1 MPHYVSYAS
10 RIFHRGTFY
19 IFLALALIFF
29 NFISLQAQDKPIFD
43 KDGMFHGKK
52 GHFRYEP
59 TDVVIQEP
67 GSVLSDKEKNLIRE
81 KIAERIQ
88 RALFN
93 CEDKGI
99 WKQYLDIW
107 GEPFANEYAGELK
120 TLQKFLLNNSNKDT
134 SFKWVPSPK
143 EINNIINS
151 SPLIAQKG
159 KSYDQSMIPWWC
171 VKKDLYQDFLV
182 TRWESTLKED
192 PIKNLLPDQS
202 YLNDWRKLENWYS
215 QTIAEAKEI
224 KQMDSLLQYDRRR
237 LSILNSNQSERNRE
251 TVALIKTIQSSTF
264 LRKWLWYTGGIITMN
279 PLGAAKPALTYP
291 ADEPNSF
298 MTARMAKEQD
308 SLNRSQH
315 IKEFTKTGTIF
326 NKAELTIKYP
336 KPDDKSRWLVEYD
349 AAQKFSQ
356 TNDASIDQVEKET
369 FQISVYNIAKEQE
382 VAIGQTD
389 EELKDQSRAITALN
403 ELATQIGAVTQ
414 FTKPNIAAF
423 NLLSEQINPM
433 ALPGVQLK
441 ITEVTDNKRPLHR
454 PGGEGFLKEE
464 ILIHFKYLVVPLTV
478 TNLNEDK
485 RRLLGGHLGTTVPL
499 QRNTF
504 ERILPKFL
512 ELDEFNYIEYTNET
526 TIRNS
531 VDSLFARFNKF
542 KDSVIELQAV
552 AKKVSDTVMGTKKA
566 LETYI
571 AIYGRSLPAK
581 DLEGY
586 TDEDSPPAYY
596 TKRYAPAFPEA
607 PRKLNYTIAFK
618 SSEKATPLQV
628 VKQTTKITKRH
639 WLDFSIGLAYTTKD
653 YDVVTP
659 NGKNLPTVD
668 KGDRFNFIAGLHIY
682 PWGLNKIEDKWFRW
696 RNRWSI
702 YAGLSVTHAL
712 DNYYGG
718 ISYDPTPG
726 IRLIGGAHLYKNYR
740 FKIVNDQIEERATG
754 LEYGGIFFSLSM
766 EPYTVGK
773 AIGLFK

>member
-10 RIFHRGTFY
+10 RIFHRGTFS

-29 NFISLQAQDKPIFD
+29 NSISLQAQNLPIFD

-52 GHFRYEP
+52 GHLRYNS
-59 TDVVIQEP
+59 TDVVSQEP
-67 GSVLSDKEKNLIRE
+67 GSALSEKEKKLIRE

-93 CEDKGI
+93 CKDKEI
-99 WKQYLDIW
+99 WKQYVDIW
-107 GEPFANEYAGELK
+107 GEPFARKYEGELLA
-120 TLQKFLLNNSNKDT
+120 LQRFLLNNSIDNTRFD
-134 SFKWVPSPK
+134 WVPSPA

-151 SPLIAQKG
+151 SPLIAQKA

-192 PIKNLLPDQS
+192 SIKKLFIDQS
-202 YLNDWRKLENWYS
+202 YLDDWRKLEKWYN
-215 QTIAEAKEI
+215 QTIAEAREI
-224 KQMDSLLQYDRRR
+224 KQMDSSLQYDRER
-237 LSILNSNQSERNRE
+237 LGVLNSNQSARARE
-251 TVALIKTIQSSTF
+251 SVALVKTIKSSTF
-264 LRKWLWYTGGIITMN
+264 LRKWLWYTDGIITMN
-279 PLGAAKPALTYP
+279 PPGAAKPALAYP
-291 ADEPNSF
+291 TDEPNSF
-298 MTARMAKEQD
+298 MTARLAKVQD

-315 IKEFTKTGTIF
+315 LKEFAKTGTIF
-326 NKAELTIKYP
+326 NNAELTINYP
-336 KPDDKSRWLVEYD
+336 KPDDNSRWLVEYD
-349 AAQKFSQ
+349 ATQKFKQ

-382 VAIGQTD
+382 VAIGQSD

-433 ALPGVQLK
+433 SLPDVQRKIIEVKDTKAL
-441 ITEVTDNKRPLHR
+441 IR
-454 PGGEGFLKEE
+454 PGGDGFKRDE
-464 ILIHFKYLVVPLTV
+464 ILILFEDLVVPLTE

-485 RRLLGGHLGTTVPL
+485 RRLLGGHLGTTLPI

-512 ELDEFNYIEYTNET
+512 ILDEFNFIDYRSTT
-526 TIRNS
+526 TIKRS
-531 VDSLFARFNKF
+531 ADLLFTRFNTF
-542 KDSVIELQAV
+542 KDSIFELQAL
-552 AKKVSDTVMGTKKA
+552 AKNVSDSVMSTKKA
-566 LETYI
+566 LESYV

-586 TDEDSPPAYY
+586 TDEDSPAAYY
-596 TKRYAPAFPEA
+596 TKRYAPTFPEA
-607 PRKLNYTIAFK
+607 PRKLNIAIVFK
-618 SSEKATPLQV
+618 SNDKAAPLQV
-628 VKQTTKITKRH
+628 VKQTTKLTKRH
-639 WLDFSIGLAYTTKD
+639 WLDFSIGLAYTTQD

-659 NGKNLPTVD
+659 NGKSLPTVD

-682 PWGLNKIEDKWFRW
+682 PWGLNKIEDKWFAW
-696 RNRWSI
+696 KNRWSI
-702 YAGLSVTHAL
+702 YAGLSITHAL

-754 LEYGGIFFSLSM
+754 LEYGGVFLSLSM